1 MLQSKNGIL
10 EPLKEG
16 TTNVIVSK
24 DGKEVK
30 KIPLKILASVKDV
43 YTDRLDDWNGIIAGN
58 QYYDSKNEQMAKL
71 NQELEGKVADSLS
84 SISSQADHTYL
95 WEKFSNYKTSAN
107 LTATIGNWRRWLNK

>member
-1 MLQSKNGIL
+1 TVSFKDIELVELADQPSEESQTDKQLEEKIDLPIGKKHVFALADYTYKVENPDVASVKNGLL

-30 KIPLKILASVKDV
+30 KIPLKILASVKDA

-58 QYYDSKNEQMAKL
+58 QYY
-71 NQELEGKVADSLS
+71 
-84 SISSQADHTYL
+84 
-95 WEKFSNYKTSAN
+95 
-107 LTATIGNWRRWLNK
+107 